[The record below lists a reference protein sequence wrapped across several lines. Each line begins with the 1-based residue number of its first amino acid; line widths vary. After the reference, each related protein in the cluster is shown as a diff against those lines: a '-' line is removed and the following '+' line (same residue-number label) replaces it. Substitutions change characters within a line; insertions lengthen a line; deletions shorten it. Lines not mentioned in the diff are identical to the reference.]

1 MKPNLNHSS
10 ARSLFLGSTRA
21 LACGVRRLAEH
32 TCRGHAPFNFIL
44 GSHALGFGRRG
55 ADRCTRGRVRSPRLQ
70 FVWRLC
76 CWLALAA
83 CCAVPARAQSLLLK
97 NATVHP
103 VTGPVLAPGDVLI
116 ENGKVTQIGHLDVK
130 ADQVVDLTGQH
141 LYPGLLA
148 LNTTLGLLEIE
159 EVRATVDLAE
169 TGQFV
174 PEVQSWVAVNPDSE
188 LLPVTRANGIA
199 FFEPTPEGGMIAG
212 QSALMKIDGW
222 TTEDM
227 IFQKP
232 AALHVYWPGME
243 ISTAPRRGRRRRS
256 SGGSVEDQA
265 KERARK
271 VKELADFFADA
282 RAYAQARD
290 AAQTNGAPDPGLN
303 PPWEAM
309 LPYVRGQRP
318 ISVHADEVR
327 QIKAALQWAETNH
340 YNIVLAGGRDAWK
353 VADALARQKVP
364 VIYDAIY
371 DLPASEVESYDI
383 QYKAPELLRQAG
395 VKVILSMPNASFARN
410 LPYVASQAVAFGLP
424 ADEALKAMTLYPAQI
439 MGVDD
444 RLGAIEPG
452 KEATL
457 FACKGN
463 NLDSAGILDLRAN
476 VTHLWMAGHEVSLEN
491 RHTRLYDKYRNRPKP
506 H

>member
-1 MKPNLNHSS
+1 MKPSLNHSAVEPPKVTEPS
-10 ARSLFLGSTRA
+10 RL
-21 LACGVRRLAEH
+21 CGRPQRRDAAATFCWLV
-32 TCRGHAPFNFIL
+32 L
-44 GSHALGFGRRG
+44 ALG
-55 ADRCTRGRVRSPRLQ
+55 C
-70 FVWRLC
+70 
-76 CWLALAA
+76 LAPSA
-83 CCAVPARAQSLLLK
+83 ARAQSLLLK

-103 VTGPVLAPGDVLI
+103 VSGPALSPGDVLI
-116 ENGKVTQIGHLDVK
+116 ENGKVTQVGHLDVK

-148 LNTTLGLLEIE
+148 LNTPLGLMEIG
-159 EVRATVDLAE
+159 EVRATVDLE
-169 TGQFV
+169 EVGQFV

-188 LLPVTRANGIA
+188 LLPVARANGIA
-199 FFEPTPEGGMIAG
+199 YFEPTPQGSMIAG
-212 QSALMKIDGW
+212 QSGLMVIDGW

-227 IFQKP
+227 IFKKP

-243 ISTAPRRGRRRRS
+243 INAAGRRGRRRRA
-256 SGGSVEDQA
+256 SGGSMEDQA
-265 KERARK
+265 KERERK

-290 AAQTNGAPDPGLN
+290 AVQTNGGAPDPGLN

-309 LPYVRGQRP
+309 RPYLQGQLP
-318 ISVHADEVR
+318 IIIHADELR

-340 YNIVLAGGRDAWK
+340 YKIVIAGGRDAWK
-353 VADALARQKVP
+353 VAGLLASNNVP
-364 VIYDAIY
+364 VIYSQIY
-371 DLPASEVESYDI
+371 GLPSETESFDI
-383 QYKAPELLRQAG
+383 HFKSPELLRRAG
-395 VKVILSMPNASFARN
+395 VKVALSLQDGVDAASLTKN
-410 LPYVASQAVAFGLP
+410 LPYVASQAVAYGLP

-452 KEATL
+452 KAATL
-457 FACKGN
+457 FACTG
-463 NLDSAGILDLRAN
+463 DILDLRVN
-476 VTHLWMAGHEVSLEN
+476 VTHLWMAGREVSLEN